1 MFWEP
6 LSSEVGHPNSQ
17 FSLLVVCLD
26 IVCVCVCVCIY
37 IKSKAQLSRSEL
49 SCQMFRVLN

>member
-26 IVCVCVCVCIY
+26 LVCVCVCIY